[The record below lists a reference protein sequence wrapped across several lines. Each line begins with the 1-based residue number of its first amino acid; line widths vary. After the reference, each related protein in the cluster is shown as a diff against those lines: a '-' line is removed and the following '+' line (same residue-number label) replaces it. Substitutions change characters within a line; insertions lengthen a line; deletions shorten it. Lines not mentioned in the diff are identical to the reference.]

1 MLASVIRVRAAFPSA
16 EKPKFPARRILL
28 LQAVAV
34 MFGGLLAYGFFGGGS
49 AALAALYGGLIA
61 MLNAGLLLWRMR
73 FAQHRAEM
81 RQDAG
86 SDRRADVNAQQ
97 DLRLIY
103 RTGFERL
110 LLAGVLLALGMGPL
124 KLDPLAVVAGF
135 VLGQCAWLV
144 AVAAGGVGRVKG

>member
-1 MLASVIRVRAAFPSA
+1 MVL
-16 EKPKFPARRILL
+16 
-28 LQAVAV
+28 
-34 MFGGLLAYGFFGGGS
+34 FGGLLVYGFFGGRS
-49 AALAALYGGLIA
+49 TALATLYGGLIA
-61 MLNAGLLLWRMR
+61 MLNAGLLLRRMR

-81 RQDAG
+81 RQGAG
-86 SDRRADVNAQQ
+86 SDPRAGVNAQQ

-124 KLDPLAVVAGF
+124 KLDPFAVVAGF

-144 AVAAGGVGRVKG
+144 AVAVGGAGRVKG

>member
-1 MLASVIRVRAAFPSA
+1 ML
-16 EKPKFPARRILL
+16 
-28 LQAVAV
+28 
-34 MFGGLLAYGFFGGGS
+34 FGGLLAYGFFGGGN
-49 AALAALYGGLIA
+49 AALATLYGGLIA

-73 FAQHRAEM
+73 YAQHRAEM
-81 RQDAG
+81 QQDAG
-86 SDRRADVNAQQ
+86 SDRRAAGVNAQQ

-144 AVAAGGVGRVKG
+144 AVAAGGVGRVKN